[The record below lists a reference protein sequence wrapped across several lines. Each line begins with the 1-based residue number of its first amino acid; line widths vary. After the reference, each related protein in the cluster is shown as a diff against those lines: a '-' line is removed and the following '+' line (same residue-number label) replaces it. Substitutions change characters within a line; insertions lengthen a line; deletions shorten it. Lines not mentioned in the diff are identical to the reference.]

1 MAQER
6 PVRVE
11 RRLSAIMAA
20 DVAGYSR
27 LMHND
32 EEATH
37 AKLTTLLTEAVAPAI
52 AEHGGRIVK
61 NTGDGFLAEFP
72 SAVEAVRAAMQFQT
86 RINDL
91 TIGDVEERIAFRV
104 GINIGDVIVEP
115 HDIFG
120 DGVNIAARLESIA
133 EPGGICISSSA
144 YDHVRGKVGV
154 EFDDLGERALKNID
168 RPVRLYMARIATA
181 PLAER
186 ANSSAESQKPLP
198 LPDKPS
204 IAVLPF
210 QNMSGDPEQEYF
222 ADGMVEE
229 IITALSRNKQL
240 FVIARNSSFTF
251 KGKAVDIKQVARDLG
266 VRYVLE
272 GSVA

>member
-1 MAQER
+1 
-6 PVRVE
+6 
-11 RRLSAIMAA
+11 MAA

-144 YDHVRGKVGV
+144 YV

-198 LPDKPS
+198 LPDKP